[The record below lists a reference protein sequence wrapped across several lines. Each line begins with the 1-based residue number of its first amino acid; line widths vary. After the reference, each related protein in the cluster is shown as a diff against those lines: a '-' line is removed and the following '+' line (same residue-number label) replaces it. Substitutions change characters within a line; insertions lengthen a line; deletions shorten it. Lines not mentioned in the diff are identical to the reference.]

1 MERVLIGAAG
11 KWPDEATWQP
21 LIDAADFIIAADAGA
36 EQMAERGISADII
49 LGDMDSLAVDDVS
62 KHPDAEVINMPWQN
76 DSDLVKALHWVAE
89 DERFPETIHIDIV
102 GIEGGRPDHALAA
115 YAALFESAS
124 PNTILHLQDWQATAV
139 IGTHEFHCS
148 SGAIVSL
155 FAIGPVTGL
164 TIQGLKYEMK
174 NESMDFSSLGLHNH
188 GMGKMA
194 RITVSEGKLVLLR
207 ESNDNQFSYEGA

>member
-1 MERVLIGAAG
+1 MDRVLIGAAG
-11 KWPDEATWQP
+11 EWPDEATWQP

-36 EQMAERGISADII
+36 EQMAARKINADII

-62 KHPDAEVINMPWQN
+62 KHPDAEIINMPWQT

-115 YAALFESAS
+115 YAALFESPS

-139 IGTHEFHCS
+139 TEGCEFHCS

-155 FAIGPVTGL
+155 FAIGQVKGL
-164 TIQGLKYEMK
+164 SIQGLKYEMK
-174 NESMDFSSLGLHNH
+174 DENMDFSSLGLHNQ

-194 RITVSEGKLVLLR
+194 RISISDGKLLMLK
-207 ESNDNQFSYEGA
+207 EIQTG